1 MDVENI
7 LKNLVRIGTVS
18 SIDSTKRI
26 ARVIFEDKNMVSG
39 WLIVLQH
46 PGAGVYVKP
55 GGEHSHEIS
64 GGGTTETSGQHNHES
79 NVTYWMP
86 KINDKVLVLYIPVFN
101 GDGYILGVV

>member
-18 SIDSTKRI
+18 SIDSAKRI
-26 ARVIFEDKNMVSG
+26 ARVILEDKNMVSG

-46 PGAGVYVKP
+46 PGAGVKP
-55 GGEHSHEIS
+55 DGEHSHEIS
-64 GGGTTETSGQHNHES
+64 GSGTTETDGQHDHES

-86 KINDKVLVLYIPVFN
+86 KINDKVLVLYVPVFN
-101 GDGYILGVV
+101 GDGYILGVI